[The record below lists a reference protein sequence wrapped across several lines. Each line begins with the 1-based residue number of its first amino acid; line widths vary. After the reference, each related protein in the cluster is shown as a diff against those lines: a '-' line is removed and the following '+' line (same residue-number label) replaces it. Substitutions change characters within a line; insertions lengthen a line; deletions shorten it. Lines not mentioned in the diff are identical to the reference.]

1 MFYKLLIL
9 MKSSF
14 DFEIIDKVDVED
26 IIRNFRILSVDSLS
40 SYLKEVW
47 KVKYCL

>member
-1 MFYKLLIL
+1 

-14 DFEIIDKVDVED
+14 DIEIIDKVDVED
-26 IIRNFRILSVDSLS
+26 IIRNFRILSIDSLS

-47 KVKYCL
+47 KVNNC